1 MIEGAGIVRANPC
14 AALVRYPVE
23 RLRLPSARRH
33 SVGALLMLLLTLVP
47 QASLAGTP
55 GDAISDWLAC
65 LQERYESARESD
77 AFDASALAVAEAACR
92 AEREEILSRSPSE
105 AREALDER
113 LAGVIDGIEAAANAR
128 PPGGMVG
135 YGLNPETPVT
145 VGGGR
150 DGVKRTLRYF
160 SLLRD
165 SQGRP
170 PEVQRVASCCA
181 FEMPD
186 GSDGRLDIY
195 TLRDSRVD
203 LPPQRIYVDT
213 YRAGTLRPVRGFT
226 FVQP

>member
-1 MIEGAGIVRANPC
+1 MKEGAGIVGASPC
-14 AALVRYPVE
+14 AALVRCSTGHL
-23 RLRLPSARRH
+23 RLRPARRH
-33 SVGALLMLLLTLVP
+33 KVGALLILLLAMVS
-47 QASLAGTP
+47 QESFAGTP
-55 GDAISDWLAC
+55 GDAISDWLSC
-65 LQERYESARESD
+65 LQERYENARESD
-77 AFDASALAVAEAACR
+77 AFDASALAVAEEACR
-92 AEREEILSRSPSE
+92 AERAEILRRSPPE
-105 AREALDER
+105 AREAIDDR
-113 LAGVIDGIEAAANAR
+113 LASVIDGIEAAANAR

-135 YGLNPETPVT
+135 YGLNPDTPVT

-170 PEVQRVASCCA
+170 PVVERIASCCA

-186 GSDGRLDIY
+186 GSEGRLDIY

-213 YRAGTLRPVRGFT
+213 YRAGTLKPVRGFT